1 MEHKSI
7 IERKNKMKL
16 KHIPNILSCI
26 RIALVGVFIYLFFL
40 DYPRNIVWALLTFLL
55 AGATDVIDGYLARKY
70 NWITNLGKILDPFAD
85 KLMQCT
91 VLICMLVKKLLP
103 VWLVVPFIL
112 KEVVILVGGFFV
124 SKKISKVV
132 VSNIFGKMTV
142 VLFYAAIITCM
153 LARDFLALNPIVLY
167 CISALVLLAA
177 LAALINYSLAA
188 LKSIN
193 EMKES
198 KKV

>member
-1 MEHKSI
+1 MYKKKGKI
-7 IERKNKMKL
+7 KMKL
-16 KHIPNILSCI
+16 KYIPNILSCI

-55 AGATDVIDGYLARKY
+55 AGATDVVDGYLARKY
-70 NWITNLGKILDPFAD
+70 NWITDVGKILDPFAD

-112 KEVVILVGGFFV
+112 KEVVILVGGMFV

-142 VLFYAAIITCM
+142 VFFYAAIITCM
-153 LARDFLALNPIVLY
+153 LARDFLAQNPIVLY

-177 LAALINYSLAA
+177 LAALINYAVVA
-188 LKSIN
+188 LRSII

-198 KKV
+198 KKA

>member
-1 MEHKSI
+1 
-7 IERKNKMKL
+7 MKL